1 MRTRGL
7 LTREEAIQIVGGNTV
22 EAVGHVRRKGPGTK
36 LMAEE
41 LVEFETNIDAI
52 DLDGRAVVLSAYYY
66 QTMDVMVGAGNDL
79 GNLNWKISG
88 YRVQWR
94 NSIQL

>member
-66 QTMDVMVGAGNDL
+66 QTMDVMDGAGDDL
-79 GNLNWKISG
+79 GSLNWKISG
-88 YRVQWR
+88 YEVQWR
-94 NSIQL
+94 SSAQL

>member
-22 EAVGHVRRKGPGTK
+22 EAVGYVTRKGPGTK